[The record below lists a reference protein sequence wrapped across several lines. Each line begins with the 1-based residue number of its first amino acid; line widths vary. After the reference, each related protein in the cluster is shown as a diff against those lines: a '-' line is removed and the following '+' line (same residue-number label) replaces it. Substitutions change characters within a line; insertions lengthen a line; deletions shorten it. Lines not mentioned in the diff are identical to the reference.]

1 MPSPAGTRRMRVFF
15 SVGEPS
21 GDEHAAAL
29 IGELRSRCPELVA
42 TGFGGPKMR
51 PLMEASGGELVHPLT
66 ELAVMGFT
74 RVVPM
79 LGSFYRLVKQAEA
92 IFSSNPPDAVVLVDF
107 PGFNWWIAR
116 KAHAQGIPVFYYL
129 PPQLWAWA
137 PWRIKKVRR
146 FVDHVLCGLPF
157 EYDWYTS
164 RGVSAEY
171 VGHPFFDEVAQRSL
185 DSEFVASC
193 RSTPGP
199 VVALLPGSRTHEV
212 SFNWPVMQ
220 KVISQLD
227 KKHPTTRF
235 LVANYRPS
243 HRRHCEA
250 RHLAEGSG
258 RVEFHLGRTSEIIEA
273 ADCCLMVSGS
283 VSLEVL
289 ARRTPSAVVYRATR
303 LMEFLTR
310 RLVSCQYM
318 TLPNLLVDDELL
330 PEFPFSGP
338 IEPWIDPIVNT
349 LDDWLS
355 NPASIVSMTERMES
369 LYSSIG
375 AAGASGRTAE
385 AILDRLPTRRLTQA
399 A

>member
-1 MPSPAGTRRMRVFF
+1 MRVFF

-42 TGFGGPKMR
+42 SGFGGPKMR
-51 PLMEASGGELVHPLT
+51 PLMEESGGELVYPLT
-66 ELAVMGFT
+66 ELAVMGFA

-79 LGSFYRLVKQAEA
+79 LGSFYRLVKRAEA
-92 IFSSNPPDAVVLVDF
+92 IFASNPPDAVVLVDF

-146 FVDHVLCGLPF
+146 YVDHVLCGLPF

-171 VGHPFFDEVAQRSL
+171 VGHPFFDEVARRSL
-185 DSEFVASC
+185 DTEFLASC
-193 RSTPGP
+193 RNASGP
-199 VVALLPGSRTHEV
+199 VVALLPGSRTQEV
-212 SFNWPVMQ
+212 ALNWPVMQ
-220 KVISQLD
+220 QVVDHLAR
-227 KKHPTTRF
+227 KHPTTRF
-235 LVANYRPS
+235 LVANYRPA

-289 ARRTPSAVVYRATR
+289 ARGTPTAVVYRCSR

-310 RLVSCQYM
+310 RLVSCPYIS
-318 TLPNLLVDDELL
+318 LPNLLVDGELL
-330 PEFPFSGP
+330 PEFPFSGR

-349 LDDWLS
+349 LDGWLS
-355 NPASIVSMTERMES
+355 NSASLDSMTGRMES
-369 LYSSIG
+369 LYESIG

-385 AILDRLPTRRLTQA
+385 AILGRLTAGRLAKA